1 MRKPRFSIVT
11 CISRPDVYSKCIL
24 ASVEETRGR
33 HDVEIIPIYNY
44 DNRYSA
50 SQALNL
56 GLDVARGDHVVAVHQ
71 DVRLL
76 DGWFNKLDA
85 VIDGHNDYGVIG
97 VAGISLDFDHTH
109 IGKWGGSLTERTV
122 AVGSVWDADDQL
134 HVPPYWDGIKE
145 PTFIHCAD
153 ECLLVIN
160 RRTGLRFDPTFQGF
174 HFYGADVCLQSR
186 AAGYGVIGA
195 ELPIIHYGKH
205 SGSFTAESRYWPYLR
220 LLHRKWNYAF
230 PELLGTHFHW
240 TADGQ
245 FQLTSYIDMA
255 LQSGE
260 LSVHVKAIRLG
271 EVRCK

>member
-24 ASVEETRGR
+24 SSVEAVRGR
-33 HDVEIIPIYNY
+33 HDVEIVPIYNH

-56 GLDVARGDHVVAVHQ
+56 GLDVARGDHVIAVHQ

-76 DGWFNKLDA
+76 DGWFDKLETVLAEVD
-85 VIDGHNDYGVIG
+85 VYGVIG

-109 IGKWGGSLTERTV
+109 IGKWGGSLADQTV
-122 AVGSVWDADDQL
+122 AVGSVWNDDLTQ
-134 HVPPYWDGIKE
+134 VPYWDGIKQ
-145 PTFIHCAD
+145 PTQIHCAD

-160 RRTGLRFDPTFQGF
+160 RRTGLRFDPAFQGF
-174 HFYGADVCLQSR
+174 HFYGADICLQSR

-195 ELPIIHYGKH
+195 ELPVVHYGTY
-205 SGSFTAESRYWPYLR
+205 SGSFTTESRYWPYLR
-220 LLHRKWNYAF
+220 LLHHKWNYAF

-240 TADGQ
+240 TTEKGEAR
-245 FQLTSYIDMA
+245 LTSYIDMS
-255 LQSGE
+255 LKSGE
-260 LSVHVKAIRLG
+260 LSVHVKAIRMG
-271 EVRCK
+271 AVQCK